1 MIRIRIFKMN
11 KKDNS
16 TIHVLLISLLVS
28 LIVNYYVS
36 FLYKQN
42 LLTSVG
48 EQVYYQFITWLSLAQ
63 PVLIGFLYFKAR
75 KCFYS
80 IKKGRLLSKKIN
92 IEKLKPETKEKL
104 EALQNGSIEIEREI
118 EELYAEENR

>member
-75 KCFYS
+75 KFFYS